1 MDSLLMGHK
10 IFRSTEILKHN
21 INVILSKHDDY
32 DKNQNVVYNFQLL

>member
-21 INVILSKHDDY
+21 INVILSKHDY
-32 DKNQNVVYNFQLL
+32 DKNQNAVYNFQLL